1 MNGENRPLVAD
12 ELVEVEKQLV
22 QVHQDF
28 RIITD
33 RFRRIDGIHLKLIKT
48 NQEIT
53 TSVRGDF
60 WAYSVKNLVF
70 PSSTGDMFDILW
82 FFFINLRYVL

>member
-48 NQEIT
+48 NKRSQPVSEEIFGHIR
-53 TSVRGDF
+53 SR
-60 WAYSVKNLVF
+60 
-70 PSSTGDMFDILW
+70 I
-82 FFFINLRYVL
+82 